1 MFGVAMRINEPVTT
15 REIVMKEGDMLVS
28 RTDSGGRITFVNQAF
43 VDISGFSRDELIG
56 QPHNLVRH
64 PHMPKE
70 AFADLWGTI
79 KAGKPWEGF
88 VKNRCKNGDFYWV
101 RANVT
106 PTVENGQI
114 TGFVSIRSKP
124 SRDQVAAAESLY
136 ARFREGKA
144 QGMAIR
150 EGRVVHTS
158 LAARAGVFFA
168 SIRGRLSIVLG
179 GMVAAMI
186 GLGLLGV
193 AEMESLRDDV
203 SGLYHDNTRAVL
215 KLGEASALM
224 QDNFENVLAA
234 EIELLRGESWQS
246 MPERIKRTETNITR
260 ITENWN
266 DYIAGDHPADE
277 HALAEDFAKKRIDF
291 VKNGLTPALEL
302 MKKGDSSALGTLI
315 GSTVRPTYKESSAAL
330 QKLMEYQNTDALQT
344 YENANN
350 AVKQGEIIILL
361 SLLVTVVAA
370 ALSGTW
376 LLRFVRRPMITMEKH
391 FDAIASGNLAYE
403 IPPATVKEFD
413 VMNGLLR
420 ATKAKLGY
428 GQLEKRETEMQAEI
442 QRKADMERVAQ
453 SLDSRVA
460 NIVELIQMSADSL
473 LGNSQTLSSNA
484 DETMVQAGNVTAMT
498 GQVTANV
505 QAVSAATHEL
515 SSSVDEI
522 SRQVAHA
529 ATIST
534 EAVQQAGRTDTTVR
548 GLADAASKIGEVV
561 ALIQQIA
568 SQTNLLA
575 LNATI
580 EAARAGEAGKGFAV
594 VAGEVKSLANQTAKA
609 TEEIGTQ
616 IAAIQSETR
625 TAVDAI
631 RSISQ
636 TIENINELSSA
647 ISAAVE
653 EQGAAT
659 QEIARSV
666 SQAAEGTHHAAEN
679 VSVVAGA
686 AEETKLMS
694 DQVTE
699 AARVLQNVSSQ
710 LADEVKGF
718 LAEIRAA

>member
-1 MFGVAMRINEPVTT
+1 MRINEPITT
-15 REIVMKEGDMLVS
+15 NEIVMTDGEMLVS
-28 RTDSGGRITFVNQAF
+28 RTDTGGRITFVNQAF
-43 VDISGFSRDELIG
+43 VDISGYTRDELIG

-70 AFADLWGTI
+70 AFADLWATV
-79 KAGKPWEGF
+79 KQGKPWEAF

-106 PTVENGQI
+106 PVMENGR
-114 TGFVSIRSKP
+114 TAGYVSIRSKP
-124 SRDQVAAAESLY
+124 TREQVAAAESLY

-144 QGMAIR
+144 QGMAIK
-150 EGRVVHTS
+150 EGRVVQTG
-158 LAARAGVFFA
+158 LAARLKLFGA
-168 SIRGRLSIVLG
+168 SIRGRLSLVLG
-179 GMVAAMI
+179 GMIAAMVVI
-186 GLGLLGV
+186 GTLGV
-193 AEMESLRDDV
+193 VGMEGLRDKVGD
-203 SGLYHDNTRAVL
+203 LYTDNTQAVL
-215 KLGEASALM
+215 DLGAVATLM

-234 EIELLRGESWQS
+234 EVQMLRGEVWQPI
-246 MPERIKRTETNITR
+246 PERIKRSEDNIAK
-260 ITENWN
+260 ITADWN
-266 DYIAGDHPADE
+266 AYTSNDHPADE
-277 HALAEDFAKKRIDF
+277 HVMAEDYTKKRTDF
-291 VKNGLTPALEL
+291 VKNGLLPALEL
-302 MKKGDSSALGTLI
+302 MKKGDAVALGELI
-315 GSTVRPTYKESSAAL
+315 GTSVRPKYKEASASL
-330 QKLMEYQNTDALQT
+330 VKLIEYQNLDAKRTYDSATDAVQS
-344 YENANN
+344 AKIMVVG
-350 AVKQGEIIILL
+350 ALL
-361 SLLVTVVAA
+361 MVVLAAGLAGAWLV
-370 ALSGTW
+370 
-376 LLRFVRRPMITMEKH
+376 RFVRRPMTIMEKH

-403 IPPATVKEFD
+403 IPPATVQEFD
-413 VMNGLLR
+413 GLNALLR

-428 GQLEKRETEMQAEI
+428 GLLEKTETEERAEI
-442 QRKADMERVAQ
+442 QRKADMERVAV

-484 DETMVQAGNVTAMT
+484 DETMMQAGNVTAMT

-522 SRQVAHA
+522 SRQVVHA

-534 EAVQQAGRTDTTVR
+534 EAVQQAGQTDATVR
-548 GLADAASKIGEVV
+548 GLADAASRIGEVV

-609 TEEIGTQ
+609 TEEIGNQ
-616 IAAIQSETR
+616 INAIQSETR

-636 TIENINELSSA
+636 TIENINELSAA

-666 SQAAEGTHHAAEN
+666 SQAAEGTHAAAEN

-710 LADEVKGF
+710 LANEVKGF

>member
-1 MFGVAMRINEPVTT
+1 MRINEPITT
-15 REIVMKEGDMLVS
+15 REIVMKDGEMLVS
-28 RTDSGGRITFVNQAF
+28 RTDTGGRITFVNQAF
-43 VDISGFSRDELIG
+43 VDISGYTRDELIG

-70 AFADLWGTI
+70 AFADLWATV
-79 KAGKPWEGF
+79 KNGKPWEGL

-106 PTVENGQI
+106 PVMENGRI
-114 TGFVSIRSKP
+114 SGFVSIRSKP
-124 SRDQVAAAESLY
+124 SREQVLAAEGIY

-144 QGMAIR
+144 QGLAVR
-150 EGRVVHTS
+150 EGRVVDTG
-158 LAARAGVFFA
+158 LAARAKVFFA
-168 SIRGRLSIVLG
+168 SIRGRLSAVLG
-179 GMVAAMI
+179 GMAAAMI
-186 GLGLLGV
+186 LIATLGLVG
-193 AEMESLRDDV
+193 MEGLRDNV
-203 SGLYHDNTRAVL
+203 GELYHDNTKAVL
-215 KLGEASALM
+215 NLGGVASLM

-234 EIELLRGESWQS
+234 EIELLRGETWQA
-246 MPERIKRTETNITR
+246 MPERIKRAETNMTK
-260 ITENWN
+260 ITEDWN
-266 DYIAGDHPADE
+266 AYDSGDHPADE
-277 HALAEDFAKKRIDF
+277 HALAEDFGRKRADF
-291 VKNGLTPALEL
+291 AQNGLLPALEM
-302 MKKGDSSALGTLI
+302 MKKGDSAALGAHV
-315 GSTVRPTYKESSAAL
+315 GSTLRPKYKEASAAL
-330 QKLMEYQNTDALQT
+330 NLLMAYQNGDAQRT
-344 YENANN
+344 YDAADA
-350 AVKQGEIIILL
+350 AVQHAKIVVLVALL
-361 SLLVTVVAA
+361 ATVVAA
-370 ALSGTW
+370 TLAASW
-376 LLRFVRRPMITMEKH
+376 LLRFVRRPMSIMETH

-403 IPPATVKEFD
+403 IPPATVQEFD
-413 VMNGLLR
+413 GLNALLR

-428 GQLEKRETEMQAEI
+428 GQLEKTETEMMAAI
-442 QRKADMERVAQ
+442 QRKADMERVAA

-460 NIVELIQMSADSL
+460 NIVELIQMSSDSL
-473 LGNSQTLSSNA
+473 LGNSQTLSGNA
-484 DETMVQAGNVTAMT
+484 DQTLVQADNVTAMT
-498 GQVTANV
+498 SQVTSNV

-522 SRQVAHA
+522 SRQVSHA
-529 ATIST
+529 AAIASD
-534 EAVQQAGRTDTTVR
+534 AVQQANRTDATVR
-548 GLADAASKIGEVV
+548 GLSDAATRIGEVV

-609 TEEIGTQ
+609 TEEISGQ

-631 RSISQ
+631 SSISQ

-666 SQAAEGTHHAAEN
+666 GQAAEGTHHAAEN
-679 VSVVAGA
+679 VSMVAGA

-710 LADEVKGF
+710 LAGEVKAF
-718 LAEIRAA
+718 LTEIRAA

>member
-1 MFGVAMRINEPVTT
+1 MRINEPITA
-15 REIVMKEGDMLVS
+15 REVMMKDGEMLVS

-43 VDISGFSRDELIG
+43 IDISGFTRDELVG

-70 AFADLWGTI
+70 AFADLWATI

-106 PTVENGQI
+106 PVMENGQVS
-114 TGFVSIRSKP
+114 GYVSIRSKP
-124 SRDQVAAAESLY
+124 SRTQVAAAEALY
-136 ARFREGKA
+136 KDFRENRA
-144 QGMAIR
+144 QGLVIR
-150 EGRVVHTS
+150 EGRVEKTGWAGRVARMTS
-158 LAARAGVFFA
+158 GITAALVTAIALPMGLALAAAEAVQLD
-168 SIRGRLSIVLG
+168 RLA
-179 GMVAAMI
+179 VA
-186 GLGLLGV
+186 V
-193 AEMESLRDDV
+193 ALV
-203 SGLYHDNTRAVL
+203 G
-215 KLGEASALM
+215 
-224 QDNFENVLAA
+224 
-234 EIELLRGESWQS
+234 
-246 MPERIKRTETNITR
+246 
-260 ITENWN
+260 
-266 DYIAGDHPADE
+266 
-277 HALAEDFAKKRIDF
+277 
-291 VKNGLTPALEL
+291 
-302 MKKGDSSALGTLI
+302 
-315 GSTVRPTYKESSAAL
+315 
-330 QKLMEYQNTDALQT
+330 
-344 YENANN
+344 
-350 AVKQGEIIILL
+350 L
-361 SLLVTVVAA
+361 SLLSAVVMGRAVIKRVHQPLERMETHLDAVARGDFSHEIGDEKVTDFQRTTA
-370 ALSGTW
+370 
-376 LLRFVRRPMITMEKH
+376 
-391 FDAIASGNLAYE
+391 
-403 IPPATVKEFD
+403 
-413 VMNGLLR
+413 LLR
-420 ATKAKLGY
+420 AMKAKLGY
-428 GQLEKRETEMQAEI
+428 AQLEKIEMDKLMEA
-442 QRKADMERVAQ
+442 QRRQDMERVAQ
-453 SLDSRVA
+453 SLDARVR

-473 LGNSQTLSSNA
+473 LGNSQTLSGNA

-498 GQVTANV
+498 SQVTSNV

-522 SRQVAHA
+522 SRQVSHA
-529 ATIST
+529 AAISAD
-534 EAVQQAGRTDTTVR
+534 AVAQAGRTDTTVR
-548 GLADAASKIGEVV
+548 GLSDAASRIGEVV
-561 ALIQQIA
+561 QLIQQIA

-594 VAGEVKSLANQTAKA
+594 VANEVKSLANQTAKA

-631 RSISQ
+631 KSISQ

-666 SQAAEGTHHAAEN
+666 GQAAEGTHHAAEN